1 MRAITEDI
9 LRLELR
15 NSQPEV
21 YYIPTGKILTPAARE
36 YLQQRKIKI
45 AKEGECP
52 QRAPEGDAAP
62 AAPQPA
68 PQPVMAAPNPKYV
81 DYQSGSYYMEKPEH
95 MTQLFDNQLVAKN
108 HPRILFRGKLDSLEA
123 AILEAQA
130 LAHRQ
135 NAPAVRDGLGEVLE
149 QVHLVLGAEVK
160 DQPLEEVPILGMDQ
174 ARLRQVSH
182 NVKGAFGI
190 DHPIPSWEMGELALR
205 LNTLRTQVRETE
217 LAAAVAFEAP
227 GETPRPDIIRALNR
241 LSSAVYI
248 LFCKLLA
255 EK

>member
-1 MRAITEDI
+1 MG
-9 LRLELR
+9 L
-15 NSQPEV
+15 
-21 YYIPTGKILTPAARE
+21 ILTENDLRSHPPAPGARQYQVE
-36 YLQQRKIKI
+36 EGTFVTESARSWLEKRDIQLVILPKGRMCGGMSRTPLPDRGSRTYL
-45 AKEGECP
+45 
-52 QRAPEGDAAP
+52 DAATGLP
-62 AAPQPA
+62 L
-68 PQPVMAAPNPKYV
+68 
-81 DYQSGSYYMEKPEH
+81 GREKPEE
-95 MTQLFDNQLVAKN
+95 MTHLRGNLLVKKSS
-108 HPRILFRGKLDSLEA
+108 PRIAFRGKLDSLEA

-205 LNTLRTQVRETE
+205 LNTLRTQVREAE

>member
-1 MRAITEDI
+1 MG
-9 LRLELR
+9 L
-15 NSQPEV
+15 
-21 YYIPTGKILTPAARE
+21 ILTENDLRSHPPAPGARQYQVE
-36 YLQQRKIKI
+36 EGTFVTESARSWLEKRDIQLVILPKGRMCGGMSRTPLPDRGSRTYL
-45 AKEGECP
+45 
-52 QRAPEGDAAP
+52 DAATGLP
-62 AAPQPA
+62 L
-68 PQPVMAAPNPKYV
+68 
-81 DYQSGSYYMEKPEH
+81 GREKPEE
-95 MTQLFDNQLVAKN
+95 MTHLRGNLLVKKSS
-108 HPRILFRGKLDSLEA
+108 PRIAFRGKLDSLEA

-149 QVHLVLGAEVK
+149 QVRLVLGAEVK

-190 DHPIPSWEMGELALR
+190 DHPLPSWEMGELALR

>member
-1 MRAITEDI
+1 MG
-9 LRLELR
+9 L
-15 NSQPEV
+15 
-21 YYIPTGKILTPAARE
+21 ILTENDLRSHPPAPGARQYQVE
-36 YLQQRKIKI
+36 EGTFVTESARSWLEKRDIQLVILPKGRMCGGMSRTPLPDRGRRTYL
-45 AKEGECP
+45 
-52 QRAPEGDAAP
+52 DAATGLP
-62 AAPQPA
+62 L
-68 PQPVMAAPNPKYV
+68 
-81 DYQSGSYYMEKPEH
+81 GREKPEE
-95 MTQLFDNQLVAKN
+95 MTHLRGNLLVKKSS
-108 HPRILFRGKLDSLEA
+108 PRIAFRGKLDSLEA

>member
-1 MRAITEDI
+1 MG
-9 LRLELR
+9 L
-15 NSQPEV
+15 
-21 YYIPTGKILTPAARE
+21 ILTENDLRSHPPAPGARQYQVE
-36 YLQQRKIKI
+36 EGTFVTESARSWLEKRDIQLVILPKGRMCGGMSRTPLPDRGSRTYL
-45 AKEGECP
+45 
-52 QRAPEGDAAP
+52 DAATGLP
-62 AAPQPA
+62 L
-68 PQPVMAAPNPKYV
+68 
-81 DYQSGSYYMEKPEH
+81 GREKPEE
-95 MTQLFDNQLVAKN
+95 MTHLRGNLLVKKSS
-108 HPRILFRGKLDSLEA
+108 PRIAFRGKLDSLEA
-123 AILEAQA
+123 AILEAQV

-149 QVHLVLGAEVK
+149 QVRLVLGAEVK

>member
-1 MRAITEDI
+1 MG
-9 LRLELR
+9 L
-15 NSQPEV
+15 
-21 YYIPTGKILTPAARE
+21 ILTENDLRSHPPAPGARQYQVE
-36 YLQQRKIKI
+36 EGTFVTESARSWLEKRDIQLVILPKGRMCGGMSRTPLPDRGSRTYL
-45 AKEGECP
+45 
-52 QRAPEGDAAP
+52 DAATGLP
-62 AAPQPA
+62 L
-68 PQPVMAAPNPKYV
+68 
-81 DYQSGSYYMEKPEH
+81 GREKPEE
-95 MTQLFDNQLVAKN
+95 MTHLRGNLLVKKSS
-108 HPRILFRGKLDSLEA
+108 PRIAFRGKLDSLDA

-149 QVHLVLGAEVK
+149 QVRLVLGAEVK

-217 LAAAVAFEAP
+217 LAAAVAFEGP

>member
-1 MRAITEDI
+1 MG
-9 LRLELR
+9 L
-15 NSQPEV
+15 
-21 YYIPTGKILTPAARE
+21 ILTENDLRSHPPAPGARQYQVE
-36 YLQQRKIKI
+36 EGTFVTESARSWLEKRDIQLVILPKGRMCGGMSRTPLPDRGSRTYL
-45 AKEGECP
+45 
-52 QRAPEGDAAP
+52 DAATGLP
-62 AAPQPA
+62 L
-68 PQPVMAAPNPKYV
+68 
-81 DYQSGSYYMEKPEH
+81 GREKPEE
-95 MTQLFDNQLVAKN
+95 MTHLRGNLLVKKSS
-108 HPRILFRGKLDSLEA
+108 PRIAFRGKLDSLEA

-135 NAPAVRDGLGEVLE
+135 NAPAVRDGLGKVLE
-149 QVHLVLGAEVK
+149 QVRLVLGAEVK

>member
-1 MRAITEDI
+1 MG
-9 LRLELR
+9 L
-15 NSQPEV
+15 
-21 YYIPTGKILTPAARE
+21 ILTENDLRSHPPAPGARQYQVE
-36 YLQQRKIKI
+36 EGTFVTESARSWLEKRDIQLVILPKGRMCGGMSRTPLPDRGSRTYL
-45 AKEGECP
+45 
-52 QRAPEGDAAP
+52 DAATGLP
-62 AAPQPA
+62 L
-68 PQPVMAAPNPKYV
+68 
-81 DYQSGSYYMEKPEH
+81 GREKPEE
-95 MTQLFDNQLVAKN
+95 MTHLRGNLLVKKSS
-108 HPRILFRGKLDSLEA
+108 PRIAFRGKLDSLEA

-149 QVHLVLGAEVK
+149 QVRLVLGAEVK
-160 DQPLEEVPILGMDQ
+160 DQPLEEVSILGMDQ

>member
-1 MRAITEDI
+1 MG
-9 LRLELR
+9 L
-15 NSQPEV
+15 
-21 YYIPTGKILTPAARE
+21 ILTENDLRSHPPAPGARQYQVE
-36 YLQQRKIKI
+36 EGTFVTESARSWLEKRDIQLVILPKGRMCGGMSRTPLPDRGSRTYL
-45 AKEGECP
+45 
-52 QRAPEGDAAP
+52 DAATGLP
-62 AAPQPA
+62 L
-68 PQPVMAAPNPKYV
+68 
-81 DYQSGSYYMEKPEH
+81 GREKPEE
-95 MTQLFDNQLVAKN
+95 MTHLRGNLLVKKSS
-108 HPRILFRGKLDSLEA
+108 PRIAFRGKLDSLEA

>member
-1 MRAITEDI
+1 MG
-9 LRLELR
+9 L
-15 NSQPEV
+15 
-21 YYIPTGKILTPAARE
+21 ILTENDLRSHP
-36 YLQQRKIKI
+36 
-45 AKEGECP
+45 
-52 QRAPEGDAAP
+52 
-62 AAPQPA
+62 PA
-68 PQPVMAAPNPKYV
+68 PGARQYQVEEGTFVTESARSWLEKRDIQLVILPKGRMCGGMSRTPLP
-81 DYQSGSYYMEKPEH
+81 DRGSRTYLDSATGLPLGREKPEE
-95 MTQLFDNQLVAKN
+95 MTHLRGNLLVKKSS
-108 HPRILFRGKLDSLEA
+108 PRIAFRGKLDSLEA

-149 QVHLVLGAEVK
+149 QVRLVLGAEVK

>member
-1 MRAITEDI
+1 MGLILTEND
-9 LRLELR
+9 LRSHPPAPGARQYQVEEGTFVTESARSWLVKRYFQLV
-15 NSQPEV
+15 SL
-21 YYIPTGKILTPAARE
+21 PTGRMCGGMSRTPLPDRGSRT
-36 YLQQRKIKI
+36 YL
-45 AKEGECP
+45 
-52 QRAPEGDAAP
+52 DAATGLP
-62 AAPQPA
+62 L
-68 PQPVMAAPNPKYV
+68 
-81 DYQSGSYYMEKPEH
+81 GREKPEE
-95 MTQLFDNQLVAKN
+95 MTHLRGNLLVKKSS
-108 HPRILFRGKLDSLEA
+108 PRIAFRGKLDSLEA

-149 QVHLVLGAEVK
+149 QVRLVLGAEVK

-190 DHPIPSWEMGELALR
+190 NHPIPSWEMGELALR

>member
-1 MRAITEDI
+1 MG
-9 LRLELR
+9 L
-15 NSQPEV
+15 
-21 YYIPTGKILTPAARE
+21 ILTENDLRSHPPAPGARQYQVE
-36 YLQQRKIKI
+36 EGTFVTESARSWLEKRDIQLVILPKGRMCGGMSRTPLPDRGGRTYL
-45 AKEGECP
+45 
-52 QRAPEGDAAP
+52 DAATGLP
-62 AAPQPA
+62 L
-68 PQPVMAAPNPKYV
+68 
-81 DYQSGSYYMEKPEH
+81 GREKPEE
-95 MTQLFDNQLVAKN
+95 MTHLRGNLLVKKSS
-108 HPRILFRGKLDSLEA
+108 PRIAFRGKLDSLEA

-135 NAPAVRDGLGEVLE
+135 NAPAVRDGLGEMLE
-149 QVHLVLGAEVK
+149 QVRLVLGAEVK

-227 GETPRPDIIRALNR
+227 SETPRPDIIRALNR

>member
-1 MRAITEDI
+1 MG
-9 LRLELR
+9 L
-15 NSQPEV
+15 
-21 YYIPTGKILTPAARE
+21 ILTENDLRSHPPAPGARQYQVE
-36 YLQQRKIKI
+36 EGTFVTESARSWLEKRDIQLVILPKGRMCGGMSRTPLPDRGSRTYL
-45 AKEGECP
+45 
-52 QRAPEGDAAP
+52 DAATGLP
-62 AAPQPA
+62 L
-68 PQPVMAAPNPKYV
+68 
-81 DYQSGSYYMEKPEH
+81 GREKPEE
-95 MTQLFDNQLVAKN
+95 MTHLRGNLLVKKT
-108 HPRILFRGKLDSLEA
+108 HPRIAFRGRIDSLEA
-123 AILEAQA
+123 AILEAQV
-130 LAHRQ
+130 LADRE
-135 NAPAVRDGLGEVLE
+135 NAPHVRDGLGEVLE

>member
-1 MRAITEDI
+1 MG
-9 LRLELR
+9 L
-15 NSQPEV
+15 
-21 YYIPTGKILTPAARE
+21 ILTENDLRSHPPAPGARQYQVE
-36 YLQQRKIKI
+36 EGTFVTESARSWLEKRDIQLVILPKGRMCGGMSRTPLPDRGSRTYL
-45 AKEGECP
+45 
-52 QRAPEGDAAP
+52 DAATGLP
-62 AAPQPA
+62 L
-68 PQPVMAAPNPKYV
+68 
-81 DYQSGSYYMEKPEH
+81 GREKPEE
-95 MTQLFDNQLVAKN
+95 MTHLRGNLLVKKSS
-108 HPRILFRGKLDSLEA
+108 PRIAFRGKLDSLEA

-190 DHPIPSWEMGELALR
+190 NHPIPSWEMGELALR

-227 GETPRPDIIRALNR
+227 GEAPRPDIIRALNR

>member
-1 MRAITEDI
+1 MG
-9 LRLELR
+9 L
-15 NSQPEV
+15 
-21 YYIPTGKILTPAARE
+21 ILTENDLRSHPPAPGARQYQVE
-36 YLQQRKIKI
+36 EGTFVTESARSWLEKRDIQLVILPKGRMCGGMSRTPLPDRGSRTYL
-45 AKEGECP
+45 
-52 QRAPEGDAAP
+52 DAATGLP
-62 AAPQPA
+62 L
-68 PQPVMAAPNPKYV
+68 
-81 DYQSGSYYMEKPEH
+81 GREKPEE
-95 MTQLFDNQLVAKN
+95 MTHLRGNLLVKKSS
-108 HPRILFRGKLDSLEA
+108 PRIAFRGKLDSLEA

-149 QVHLVLGAEVK
+149 QVRLVLGAEVK

-174 ARLRQVSH
+174 AQLRQVSH

-227 GETPRPDIIRALNR
+227 DETPRPDIIRALNR

-248 LFCKLLA
+248 LFCRLLA

>member
-1 MRAITEDI
+1 MG
-9 LRLELR
+9 L
-15 NSQPEV
+15 
-21 YYIPTGKILTPAARE
+21 ILTENHLRSHPPAPGARQYQVE
-36 YLQQRKIKI
+36 EGTFVTESARSWLEKRDIQLVILPKGRMCGGMSRTPLPDRGSRTYL
-45 AKEGECP
+45 
-52 QRAPEGDAAP
+52 DAATGLP
-62 AAPQPA
+62 L
-68 PQPVMAAPNPKYV
+68 
-81 DYQSGSYYMEKPEH
+81 GREKPEE
-95 MTQLFDNQLVAKN
+95 MTHLRGNLLVKKSS
-108 HPRILFRGKLDSLEA
+108 PRIAFRGKLDSLEA

>member
-1 MRAITEDI
+1 MG
-9 LRLELR
+9 L
-15 NSQPEV
+15 
-21 YYIPTGKILTPAARE
+21 ILTENDLRSHPPAPGARQYQVE
-36 YLQQRKIKI
+36 EGTFVTESARSWLEKRDIQLVILPKGRMCGGMSRTPLPDRGSRTYL
-45 AKEGECP
+45 
-52 QRAPEGDAAP
+52 DAATGLP
-62 AAPQPA
+62 L
-68 PQPVMAAPNPKYV
+68 
-81 DYQSGSYYMEKPEH
+81 GREKPEE
-95 MTQLFDNQLVAKN
+95 MTHLRGNLLVKKSS
-108 HPRILFRGKLDSLEA
+108 PRIAFRGKLDSLEA

-160 DQPLEEVPILGMDQ
+160 DQPLGEVPILGMDQ

>member
-1 MRAITEDI
+1 MG
-9 LRLELR
+9 L
-15 NSQPEV
+15 
-21 YYIPTGKILTPAARE
+21 ILTENDLRSHPPAPGARQYQVE
-36 YLQQRKIKI
+36 EGTFVTESARSWLEKRDIQLVILPKGRMCGGMSRTPLPDRGSRTYL
-45 AKEGECP
+45 
-52 QRAPEGDAAP
+52 DAATGLP
-62 AAPQPA
+62 L
-68 PQPVMAAPNPKYV
+68 
-81 DYQSGSYYMEKPEH
+81 GREKPEE
-95 MTQLFDNQLVAKN
+95 MTHLRGNLLVKKSS
-108 HPRILFRGKLDSLEA
+108 PRIAFRGKLDRLEA

>member
-1 MRAITEDI
+1 MG
-9 LRLELR
+9 L
-15 NSQPEV
+15 
-21 YYIPTGKILTPAARE
+21 ILTENDLRSHPPAPGARQYQVE
-36 YLQQRKIKI
+36 EGTFVTESARSWLEKRDIQLVILPKGRMCGGMSRTPLPDRGSRTYL
-45 AKEGECP
+45 
-52 QRAPEGDAAP
+52 DAATGLP
-62 AAPQPA
+62 L
-68 PQPVMAAPNPKYV
+68 
-81 DYQSGSYYMEKPEH
+81 GREKPEE
-95 MTQLFDNQLVAKN
+95 MTHLRGNLLVKKSS
-108 HPRILFRGKLDSLEA
+108 PRIAFRGKLDSLEA

-149 QVHLVLGAEVK
+149 QVRLVLGAEVE

>member
-1 MRAITEDI
+1 MG
-9 LRLELR
+9 L
-15 NSQPEV
+15 
-21 YYIPTGKILTPAARE
+21 ILTENDLRSHPPAPGARQYQVE
-36 YLQQRKIKI
+36 EGTFVTESARSWLEKRDIQLVILPKGRMCGGMSRTPLPDRGSRTYL
-45 AKEGECP
+45 
-52 QRAPEGDAAP
+52 DAATGLP
-62 AAPQPA
+62 L
-68 PQPVMAAPNPKYV
+68 
-81 DYQSGSYYMEKPEH
+81 GREKPEE
-95 MTQLFDNQLVAKN
+95 MTHLRGNLLVKKSS
-108 HPRILFRGKLDSLEA
+108 PRIAFRGKLDSLEA

-227 GETPRPDIIRALNR
+227 GETPRPDIIRALTR

>member
-1 MRAITEDI
+1 MG
-9 LRLELR
+9 L
-15 NSQPEV
+15 
-21 YYIPTGKILTPAARE
+21 ILTENDLRSHPPAPGARQYQVE
-36 YLQQRKIKI
+36 EGTFVTESARSWLEKRDIQLVILPKGRMCGGMSRTPLPDRGSRTYL
-45 AKEGECP
+45 
-52 QRAPEGDAAP
+52 DAATGLP
-62 AAPQPA
+62 L
-68 PQPVMAAPNPKYV
+68 
-81 DYQSGSYYMEKPEH
+81 GREKPEE
-95 MTQLFDNQLVAKN
+95 MTHLRGNLLVKKSS
-108 HPRILFRGKLDSLEA
+108 PRIAFRGKLDSLEA

-130 LAHRQ
+130 LDHSQ

>member
-1 MRAITEDI
+1 MG
-9 LRLELR
+9 L
-15 NSQPEV
+15 
-21 YYIPTGKILTPAARE
+21 ILTENDLRSHPPAPGARQYQVE
-36 YLQQRKIKI
+36 EGTFVTESARSWLEKRDIQLVILPKGRMCGGMSRTPLPDRGSRTYL
-45 AKEGECP
+45 
-52 QRAPEGDAAP
+52 DAATGLP
-62 AAPQPA
+62 L
-68 PQPVMAAPNPKYV
+68 
-81 DYQSGSYYMEKPEH
+81 GREKPEE
-95 MTQLFDNQLVAKN
+95 MTHLRGNLLVKKSS
-108 HPRILFRGKLDSLEA
+108 PRIAFRGKLDSLEA

-149 QVHLVLGAEVK
+149 QVRLVLGAEVK

-205 LNTLRTQVRETE
+205 LNTLRTPVRETE

>member
-1 MRAITEDI
+1 M
-9 LRLELR
+9 
-15 NSQPEV
+15 
-21 YYIPTGKILTPAARE
+21 GKILTEADLRSHPPAPGARQYQVE
-36 YLQQRKIKI
+36 EGTFVTESARSWLEKRDIQLVILPKGRMCGGMSRTPLPDRGSRTYL
-45 AKEGECP
+45 
-52 QRAPEGDAAP
+52 DAATGLP
-62 AAPQPA
+62 L
-68 PQPVMAAPNPKYV
+68 
-81 DYQSGSYYMEKPEH
+81 GREKPEE
-95 MTQLFDNQLVAKN
+95 MTHLRGNLLVKKSS
-108 HPRILFRGKLDSLEA
+108 PRIAFRGKLDSLEA

>member
-1 MRAITEDI
+1 MG
-9 LRLELR
+9 L
-15 NSQPEV
+15 
-21 YYIPTGKILTPAARE
+21 ILTENDLRSHPPAPGARQYQVE
-36 YLQQRKIKI
+36 EGTFVTESARSWLEKRDIQLVILPKGRMCGGMSRTPLPDRGSRTYL
-45 AKEGECP
+45 
-52 QRAPEGDAAP
+52 DAATGLP
-62 AAPQPA
+62 L
-68 PQPVMAAPNPKYV
+68 
-81 DYQSGSYYMEKPEH
+81 GREKPEE
-95 MTQLFDNQLVAKN
+95 MTHLRGNLLVKKSS
-108 HPRILFRGKLDSLEA
+108 PRIAFRGKLDSLEA

-149 QVHLVLGAEVK
+149 QVRLVLGAEVK

>member
-1 MRAITEDI
+1 MGLILTEND
-9 LRLELR
+9 LR
-15 NSQPEV
+15 SQPPAPGARQYQVEEGTFV
-21 YYIPTGKILTPAARE
+21 TESARSWLEKRDIQLVILPKGRMCGGMSRTPLPDRGSRT
-36 YLQQRKIKI
+36 YL
-45 AKEGECP
+45 
-52 QRAPEGDAAP
+52 DAATGLP
-62 AAPQPA
+62 L
-68 PQPVMAAPNPKYV
+68 
-81 DYQSGSYYMEKPEH
+81 GREKPEE
-95 MTQLFDNQLVAKN
+95 MTHLRGNLLVKKSS
-108 HPRILFRGKLDSLEA
+108 PRIAFRGKLDSLEA

-149 QVHLVLGAEVK
+149 QVRLVLGAEVK